1 MEILTKWQN
10 YQAISSSEVEEIE
23 NNIKRE
29 VNDLLEGVAKPCHS
43 GDAVMTLTIDN
54 QFSKSVAGNI
64 KCSCG
69 KPLVLISGSTN
80 SMSYQQANV

>member
-10 YQAISSSEVEEIE
+10 NQEISSSEAEEIE

-29 VNDLLEGVAKPCHS
+29 ANDLLEGEAKPCHP
-43 GDAVMTLTIDN
+43 GDAVMTLNIYD

-69 KPLVLISGSTN
+69 KPLVLISGNTS
-80 SMSYQQANV
+80 SMSCQQANA